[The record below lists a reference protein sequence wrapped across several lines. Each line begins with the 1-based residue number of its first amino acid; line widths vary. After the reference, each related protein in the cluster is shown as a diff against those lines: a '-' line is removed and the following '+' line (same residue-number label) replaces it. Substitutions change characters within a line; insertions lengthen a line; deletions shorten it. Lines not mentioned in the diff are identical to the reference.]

1 MVEKAVDVK
10 IITSELMRRI
20 NEDSRRIR
28 LLEQRMD
35 RIDDSFS
42 SLEDR
47 ALNQLDDLKL
57 GIERLSDKILKLTD
71 KLNGIENEIAKVNK
85 ELSKTA
91 SKAELKQ
98 LETFVNIVNP
108 ITSKFVTKDELERR
122 LEEKIEK
129 PKRA

>member
-20 NEDSRRIR
+20 NEGSRRIR

-85 ELSKTA
+85 GLSKTA